1 MSTGIS
7 SIVLTLPY
15 KQAFNMFGESLAE
28 CIGASALLYAAIA
41 YFVFDDSYYMD
52 DIIENN
58 PDIEDQLRWWLDDIQ
73 SSFFEIITNLRR
85 YYETDYEAAR
95 HISPSSPKRA
105 YELIAVRYREADED
119 LFIAATRD
127 PRDHH
132 VGNQWRVLAESV

>member
-1 MSTGIS
+1 
-7 SIVLTLPY
+7 
-15 KQAFNMFGESLAE
+15 MFGESLAE